1 MTSIRNF
8 INNHKIRIVECL
20 IVGGIV
26 TAMTVYFNN
35 NPMGVVDVSEEPDLD
50 SQHAQLVREHCI
62 SEAEAAFAL
71 LVEGDRVGA
80 LETAFSVYPDGE
92 KEDIPYTPRAEF
104 ALSESLHIYANGNQ
118 YYPAMQLEADDD
130 IQFMKVSGDSKL
142 VLAVDDSGMLSVWL
156 AEDGTLLD
164 RFSVVYSDKAGP
176 DQDQFAL
183 IGDSRFIY
191 PTVNGF
197 ALYDAKSHRVIYEFA
212 GEGANDRCEQVVVED
227 GEERYLA
234 RMRSGYYLMRT
245 DTGEILCHVPISEED
260 YRVENDDYI
269 IFCGAD
275 RFAVATDE
283 SQKEL
288 RIYSAEDGSLLQTYP
303 LNGGSIQSMRYWKPF
318 INDIVYVVEQGEET
332 DMVYAVDILAEEIR
346 WTYKVSGG
354 GIKGIYPADSDEPT
368 GSSYVVCVG
377 SDTCD
382 ALRHWNGSLEKRFRY
397 NSAIIWIDSIGKENA
412 FSVFTEDGTGY
423 YLSLNT
429 KENVRR
435 VDLRYTPE
443 DVKMFGEGYDFVA
456 TLPEHSRKITI
467 HRKPVGS
474 KAEIFRE
481 TYGRYDNGTI
491 DHTGQYLAM
500 TGISSYMEGSGE
512 NQFYVEMLDTTS
524 GDKLWG
530 YIGEGNLLDMIFYSE
545 EEALVL
551 IMDTNICVLDQYT
564 GRKLADYTYLSGEGS
579 LYDGIVDPD
588 DYIGTDDSGRYVF
601 VTHYDTML
609 GYDLRDGSVKYKV
622 KDSDIGYSEAVC
634 AVSPS
639 MEYFALVGHFSGCV
653 KLFRLSDCQVEGE
666 VTLAYSSGIFEK
678 DDKAL
683 FTFEGIW
690 TRGLKSLFFN
700 DRSLEADD
708 FEFYAEFRDGTMQVY
723 SVQAGM
729 DALEKSEEEGHA
741 LYPRA
746 MIKPIRSYRGVDI
759 QLARYIHSDGKEYA
773 IAADDSRAYM
783 LIDEAGAEETAEDD
797 FGQITAYIDGF
808 CALDSTR
815 DLLYMIGSDGKCIYR
830 VPIYDADMLAAEAA
844 EALEV
849 D

>member
-20 IVGGIV
+20 IVGGIA
-26 TAMTVYFNN
+26 TAMTVYFCN
-35 NPMGVVDVSEEPDLD
+35 NPMGAVDVSEEPDLD

-71 LVEGDRVGA
+71 
-80 LETAFSVYPDGE
+80 
-92 KEDIPYTPRAEF
+92 
-104 ALSESLHIYANGNQ
+104 SESLHIYASGNQ
-118 YYPAMQLEADDD
+118 YYPDMQLEADDD

-164 RFSVVYSDKAGP
+164 RFSVDYSGVAGP
-176 DQDQFAL
+176 DQDRFAL

-212 GEGANDRCEQVVVED
+212 GEGANDRCEQIVVED
-227 GEERYLA
+227 DEERYLA

-288 RIYSAEDGSLLQTYP
+288 QIYSAEDGSLLQTYP
-303 LNGGSIQSMRYWKPF
+303 LGGGSIQFMRYWKPF
-318 INDIVYVVEQGEET
+318 INDIVYVAEQGEET
-332 DMVYAVDILAEEIR
+332 DMVYAVDIIAEEIL
-346 WTYKVSGG
+346 WTYQVSGG
-354 GIKGIYPADSDEPT
+354 GLKGIYLADSDEPT
-368 GSSYVVCVG
+368 GSDYVVCVG
-377 SDTCD
+377 NDTCD
-382 ALRHWNGSLEKRFRY
+382 VLRHRNGSLEKRFLY
-397 NSAIIWIDSIGKENA
+397 DSEIIWFDSIGKEET

-467 HRKPVGS
+467 YRKPVGS

-481 TYGRYDNGTI
+481 TYGRYDNGII

-512 NQFYVEMLDTTS
+512 NQFYVEMLDTTN
-524 GDKLWG
+524 GDKLWS
-530 YIGEGNLLDMIFYSE
+530 YLGEGNLLDMKFCPE
-545 EEALVL
+545 EDALVL

-609 GYDLRDGSVKYKV
+609 GYDLRDGSVKYKI

-666 VTLAYSSGIFEK
+666 VTLAYGYKK
-678 DDKAL
+678 DDDYL
-683 FTFEGIW
+683 FAFEGIW
-690 TRGLKSLFFN
+690 TSGLDFMFFN
-700 DRSLEADD
+700 DRGPDADD
-708 FEFYAEFRDGTMQVY
+708 LEFYTEFQDGTMQVY
-723 SVQAGM
+723 SVKKGI
-729 DALEKSEEEGHA
+729 DTLENRG
-741 LYPRA
+741 LLRA
-746 MIKPIRSYRGVDI
+746 RVKPVGSYQGVDI
-759 QLARYIHSDGKEYA
+759 HLKRYIHPDGKEYA
-773 IAADDSRAYM
+773 IMAGDSGAYM
-783 LIDEAGAEETAEDD
+783 LIDGAGEEETAKDD
-797 FGQITAYIDGF
+797 HRQITAYIDGF

-844 EALEV
+844 ETLEV